1 MKKVLLNAVLL
12 SGVLAYAQERDTVN
26 AKKID
31 EVIIN
36 SYIKKDSDYV
46 NKMPLK
52 SIENPQVYS
61 SIDKVVLDNQLIYT
75 VDDALRNVTGVQR
88 MWSANNRAGD
98 GGAYINLRGFI
109 SSNSMRNGL
118 VGPVTTSMDAINL
131 EKAEVLKG
139 PSATLYGSNVTSYGG
154 VINRV
159 TKRPFETLEG
169 RVSLIGGSYNYYRA
183 QADVNTPLTKDKR
196 LMFRVNTAYTTEGT
210 FQNKNARNTYFAFTP
225 SLRYKIND
233 VLDINLEYEGFETR
247 AAPEQVFF
255 YLSPA
260 LGKNMKDVEKLG
272 LDYKKSYM
280 GSGLYTTA
288 RVRNLFGQVN
298 VKINDNI
305 RSSTNISNSYSY
317 SDGFNPYF
325 YIAPKATATGVA
337 TDTELGVVRADQS
350 TINSTK
356 KFFQIQQNFNFDY
369 KFGSMRNRTVA
380 GFDYMRTND
389 NQMFAFIGVVDWVP
403 FRGGDYST
411 LNDKTLGAKYNELRN
426 RPGYD
431 FNANN
436 TWPSSGVLNTYSGYI
451 SNVLTP
457 IEGLNVLASVRYESN
472 QFNGGKRGQAAV
484 AAYSQSAWSPKFG
497 LLYEIIKDQFSVFGN
512 YQNSFKSN
520 GYYVYN
526 KAGDVALSD
535 PEKAN
540 QFEGG
545 LKANLLKGKIT
556 ATLSYYDIKVKNTLM
571 TTRELTVG
579 GQAVQN
585 QAGKLTSRGLEA
597 EINAY
602 LVKGFSLIAGL
613 SYNDMSFTS
622 GENAGFRPET
632 ASSPWLANFNASYQ
646 FVDGQF
652 KGLGFGIGGN
662 YASDNKIVNTVQGS
676 FILPKYFVMNANAYY
691 DTKKF
696 RIGVKVDNFTNEHYW
711 IGYTTANPQKL
722 ANVLGSITYK
732 F

>member
-1 MKKVLLNAVLL
+1 
-12 SGVLAYAQERDTVN
+12 
-26 AKKID
+26 
-31 EVIIN
+31 
-36 SYIKKDSDYV
+36 
-46 NKMPLK
+46 
-52 SIENPQVYS
+52 
-61 SIDKVVLDNQLIYT
+61 
-75 VDDALRNVTGVQR
+75 
-88 MWSANNRAGD
+88 
-98 GGAYINLRGFI
+98 
-109 SSNSMRNGL
+109 
-118 VGPVTTSMDAINL
+118 
-131 EKAEVLKG
+131 
-139 PSATLYGSNVTSYGG
+139 
-154 VINRV
+154 
-159 TKRPFETLEG
+159 
-169 RVSLIGGSYNYYRA
+169 
-183 QADVNTPLTKDKR
+183 
-196 LMFRVNTAYTTEGT
+196 
-210 FQNKNARNTYFAFTP
+210 
-225 SLRYKIND
+225 
-233 VLDINLEYEGFETR
+233 
-247 AAPEQVFF
+247 
-255 YLSPA
+255 
-260 LGKNMKDVEKLG
+260 MKDVEKLG
-272 LDYKKSYM
+272 LDYKNSYM

-411 LNDKTLGAKYNELRN
+411 LNDKTLGAKYDELRN

-457 IEGLNVLASVRYESN
+457 VEGLNVLASVRYESN

-484 AAYSQSAWSPKFG
+484 AAYSQSVWTPKFG
-497 LLYEIIKDQFSVFGN
+497 LVYEIIKDQFSVFGN